1 MRVKILIVEDE
12 PKTGE
17 YLRQG
22 LSEAGYAVDL
32 CADGND
38 GDDYRNEGSDRP
50 RPGQG

>member
-22 LSEAGYAVDL
+22 LSEAG
-32 CADGND
+32 
-38 GDDYRNEGSDRP
+38 
-50 RPGQG
+50 